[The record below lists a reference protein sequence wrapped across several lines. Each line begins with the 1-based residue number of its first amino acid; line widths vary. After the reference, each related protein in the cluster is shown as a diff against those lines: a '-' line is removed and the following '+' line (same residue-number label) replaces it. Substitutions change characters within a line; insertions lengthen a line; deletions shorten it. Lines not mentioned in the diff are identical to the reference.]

1 MVKCKICNM
10 KNKDLIMLGLILGIA
25 LYFIGAMISNVF
37 EASETNLLPYKV
49 SGFLKLVGIGIL
61 TSSMVVGGII
71 IEKIDRNLKMLLLI
85 LGLVLL
91 IIYTL
96 GSPWLN
102 WDISNIDFS
111 VMTGSESQTEIA
123 YEERPTALGTPGFE
137 ILYAIIALSF
147 VILITKIKRKR

>member
-1 MVKCKICNM
+1 MVNCKICKM
-10 KNKDLIMLGLILGIA
+10 ENKDLIMLGLILGIA

-37 EASETNLLPYKV
+37 EASETNLIPYKV

-102 WDISNIDFS
+102 WDISSFDFS
-111 VMTGSESQTEIA
+111 STLGSQTEIA

-147 VILITKIKRKR
+147 VVLITKLKKKR